1 MKKGTNDQ
9 SLRPYKVLR
18 DYVKSV
24 GMISY
29 GQLDKMVGEAINFTD
44 KTVQNIPLGKHFI
57 KWSEAKKIARCYVEL
72 CKDNADQQVLRS
84 LVEKFL
90 LACSQIDTEA
100 DVPAAKVTEVITELL
115 GEDEVSSGSSQ
126 PIKHRFSN
134 LPELQ
139 SNGSIIR
146 TELQNRIHK
155 AILDSKII
163 FLSGITGTG
172 KSFIANTIAHEY
184 YNKYPDA
191 YPIAIWHLCKKDSS
205 SFSEIIT
212 TILLACGIPN
222 TGNMA
227 RSQKEECAEQQLKK
241 QKAIIVIDSFEC
253 LSDLGDKEDLI
264 RFITEKI
271 PAECIVI
278 LNSNERLSTYR
289 KSIKF
294 ASRFRE
300 IKVENLTYPEWC
312 KLSAIRAESQED
324 IREARDGF
332 PELDR
337 YIYDLC
343 KGNPFIMTH
352 MLSAVSEKLL
362 TGINFERLQEEYGY
376 LDIDHDIHEPL
387 LKKTIKDL
395 PDNCVRL
402 LMTMTLFATPVCAET
417 LSTIAGMDGIM
428 PHGGVKEESDLH
440 RSILRCHNLYLI
452 ERYVN
457 NDKLY
462 FYLPVML
469 YQILENEIMK
479 NSAKYQGII
488 DNWVAHYIDFT
499 SEIGFC
505 FDNFDQLTR
514 LDGDGRIR
522 EIDNVIRVLKYC
534 QLNERWEDYYRI
546 SENTKYYFYT
556 RGISGEGHKSVHY
569 IRALAAKTLGNHAD
583 EFDSLMYHCNIMCKT
598 HSYDDIDNCF
608 SRLEELIQVA
618 SDISKRNLM
627 KFQYLKGLHKYSI
640 GQYEKAILFF
650 ESYES
655 KAKELFESG
664 CELKKD
670 RILTHDYIA
679 CLRWHAECIIS
690 TIVKYG
696 KLDLTDN
703 VLVVINRLLDDAIQ
717 MSETI
722 GFDRAVVHSLL
733 IKVKMA
739 YELRNDVEM
748 IRALLIR
755 LQEYESVIKNDAV
768 YRKLYHE
775 YKIVAGGGAI

>member
-1 MKKGTNDQ
+1 MKKVTKDQ
-9 SLRPYKVLR
+9 RLKPYIVLR

-29 GQLDKMVGEAINFTD
+29 GQLDIKVGEAINCTD
-44 KTVQNIPLGKHFI
+44 KTVQNIGGKHFLT
-57 KWSEAKKIARCYVEL
+57 WSEAKKIARCYVEL

-100 DVPAAKVTEVITELL
+100 EVTAAKVTEVVTELL

-126 PIKHRFSN
+126 PIKHRFSS

-139 SNGSIIR
+139 SNGGIIR

-155 AILDSKII
+155 AIHDSKII

-184 YNKYPDA
+184 YTKYPDV
-191 YPIAIWHLCKKDSS
+191 YPLAIWHLCKKDSS
-205 SFSEIIT
+205 SFNEIIT

-222 TGNMA
+222 TGNMT
-227 RSQKEECAEQQLKK
+227 RGQKEECAEQQLKK

-264 RFITEKI
+264 RFVTEKI

-278 LNSNERLSTYR
+278 LNSNERLSAYR

-294 ASRFRE
+294 SSRFRE

-324 IREARDGF
+324 IKEARDGF
-332 PELDR
+332 PGLDR

-376 LDIDHDIHEPL
+376 LDIDQDIHAPL

-402 LMTMTLFATPVCAET
+402 LMTMTLFATPVTAET

-428 PHGGVKEESDLH
+428 LHGGVKEESDLH
-440 RSILRCHNLYLI
+440 KSILRCHNLYLI
-452 ERYVN
+452 ERYVD
-457 NDKLY
+457 NDEMY
-462 FYLPVML
+462 FCLPFML
-469 YQILENEIMK
+469 YQILENEIMS
-479 NSAKYQGII
+479 NSAKYQEII
-488 DNWVAHYIDFT
+488 DRWVAHYIDFV
-499 SEIGFC
+499 SKIGFC
-505 FDNFDQLTR
+505 FDKFEQLEQ

-534 QLNERWEDYYRI
+534 QLNERWEDYYKI

-569 IRALAAKTLGNHAD
+569 IRALAARKLGNHAD
-583 EFDSLMYHCNIMCKT
+583 EFDALMYHCNIMCKT
-598 HSYDDIDNCF
+598 HSYYDIDNCF
-608 SRLEELIQVA
+608 LRLEELVQIA
-618 SDISKRNLM
+618 SDIPERNLM
-627 KFQYLKGLHKYSI
+627 KFQYLKGLREYSI

-650 ESYES
+650 ETYES
-655 KAKELFESG
+655 KAKEIFESNN
-664 CELKKD
+664 ELKND
-670 RILTHDYIA
+670 RILTHDYLA

-690 TIVKYG
+690 TIVKHG
-696 KLDLTDN
+696 KLDVSDN
-703 VLVVINRLLDDAIQ
+703 ILRKINKLLDDAIR
-717 MSETI
+717 MSEPI
-722 GFDRAVVHSLL
+722 KFDRAIVHSLL
-733 IKVKMA
+733 LKVKIA
-739 YELRNDVEM
+739 LTLRNDVAAG
-748 IRALLIR
+748 RALLLR
-755 LQEYESVIKNDAV
+755 LQKYESVINNDAV
-768 YRKLYHE
+768 YRKLYRE
-775 YKIVAGGGAI
+775 YKQEAGGG

>member
-1 MKKGTNDQ
+1 MKKVTKDQ
-9 SLRPYKVLR
+9 RLKPYIVLR

-29 GQLDKMVGEAINFTD
+29 GQLDIKVGEAINCTD
-44 KTVQNIPLGKHFI
+44 KTVQNIGGKHFLT
-57 KWSEAKKIARCYVEL
+57 WSEAKKIARCYVEL

-100 DVPAAKVTEVITELL
+100 EVTAAKVTEVVTELL

-139 SNGSIIR
+139 SNGGIIR

-155 AILDSKII
+155 AIHDSKII

-184 YNKYPDA
+184 YTKYPDV
-191 YPIAIWHLCKKDSS
+191 YPLAIWHLCKKDSS
-205 SFSEIIT
+205 SFNEIIT

-222 TGNMA
+222 TGNMT
-227 RSQKEECAEQQLKK
+227 RGQKEECAEQQLKK

-264 RFITEKI
+264 RFVTEKI

-278 LNSNERLSTYR
+278 LNSNERLSAYR

-294 ASRFRE
+294 SSRFRE

-324 IREARDGF
+324 IKEARDGF
-332 PELDR
+332 PGLDR

-376 LDIDHDIHEPL
+376 LDIDQDIHAPL

-402 LMTMTLFATPVCAET
+402 LMTMTLFATPVTAET

-428 PHGGVKEESDLH
+428 LHGGVKEESDLH
-440 RSILRCHNLYLI
+440 KSILRCHNLYLI
-452 ERYVN
+452 ERYVD
-457 NDKLY
+457 NDEMY
-462 FYLPVML
+462 FCLPFML
-469 YQILENEIMK
+469 YQILENEIMS
-479 NSAKYQGII
+479 NSAKYQEII
-488 DNWVAHYIDFT
+488 DRWVAHYIDFV
-499 SEIGFC
+499 SKIGFC
-505 FDNFDQLTR
+505 FDKFEQLEQ

-534 QLNERWEDYYRI
+534 QLNERWEDYYKI

-569 IRALAAKTLGNHAD
+569 IRALAARKLGNHAD
-583 EFDSLMYHCNIMCKT
+583 EFDALMYHCNIMCKT
-598 HSYDDIDNCF
+598 HSYYDIDNCF
-608 SRLEELIQVA
+608 LRLEELVQIA
-618 SDISKRNLM
+618 SDIPERNLM
-627 KFQYLKGLHKYSI
+627 KFQYLKGLREYSI

-650 ESYES
+650 ETYES
-655 KAKELFESG
+655 KAKEIFESNN
-664 CELKKD
+664 ELKND
-670 RILTHDYIA
+670 RILTHDYLA

-690 TIVKYG
+690 TIVKHG
-696 KLDLTDN
+696 KLDVSDN
-703 VLVVINRLLDDAIQ
+703 ILRKINKLLDDAIR
-717 MSETI
+717 MSEPI
-722 GFDRAVVHSLL
+722 KFDRAIVHSLL
-733 IKVKMA
+733 LKVKIA
-739 YELRNDVEM
+739 LTLRNDVAAG
-748 IRALLIR
+748 RALLLR
-755 LQEYESVIKNDAV
+755 LQKYESVINNDAV
-768 YRKLYHE
+768 YRKLYRE
-775 YKIVAGGGAI
+775 YKQEAGGG

>member
-1 MKKGTNDQ
+1 MKKVTNDQ

-24 GMISY
+24 GMLSY
-29 GQLDKMVGEAINFTD
+29 GELDRKVAKAINFTD
-44 KTVQNIPLGKHFI
+44 KTVQNIPVGRHFI
-57 KWSEAKKIARCYVEL
+57 KWSEAKKIAGCYVEL

-90 LACSQIDTEA
+90 LACTQIDTEA
-100 DVPAAKVTEVITELL
+100 EVTAAKVTEVVTELL

-126 PIKHRFSN
+126 PIKHCFSN

-139 SNGSIIR
+139 SNGGIIR

-155 AILDSKII
+155 AIHDSKII

-184 YNKYPDA
+184 YTKYPDV
-191 YPIAIWHLCKKDSS
+191 YPLAIWHLCKKDSS
-205 SFSEIIT
+205 SFNEIIT

-222 TGNMA
+222 TGNMT
-227 RSQKEECAEQQLKK
+227 RGQKEECAEQQLKK

-278 LNSNERLSTYR
+278 LNSNERLSAYR

-294 ASRFRE
+294 SSRFRE

-324 IREARDGF
+324 IKEARDGF
-332 PELDR
+332 PGLDR

-376 LDIDHDIHEPL
+376 LDIDQDIHAPL

-402 LMTMTLFATPVCAET
+402 LMTMTLFTTPVTAET

-428 PHGGVKEESDLH
+428 LHGGVKEESDLH
-440 RSILRCHNLYLI
+440 KSILRCHNLYLI
-452 ERYVN
+452 ERYVD
-457 NDKLY
+457 NDEMY
-462 FYLPVML
+462 FCLPFML
-469 YQILENEIMK
+469 YQILENEIMS
-479 NSAKYQGII
+479 NSAKYQEII
-488 DNWVAHYIDFT
+488 DRWVAHYIDFV
-499 SEIGFC
+499 SKIGFC
-505 FDNFDQLTR
+505 FDKFEQLEQ

-534 QLNERWEDYYRI
+534 QLNERWEDYYKI

-569 IRALAAKTLGNHAD
+569 IRALAARKLGNYAD
-583 EFDSLMYHCNIMCKT
+583 EFDALMYHCNIMCKT
-598 HSYDDIDNCF
+598 RSYYDIDNCF
-608 SRLEELIQVA
+608 LRLEELVQIA
-618 SDISKRNLM
+618 SDIPERNLM
-627 KFQYLKGLHKYSI
+627 KFQYLKGLREYSI

-650 ESYES
+650 EIYES
-655 KAKELFESG
+655 KAKEIFESNS
-664 CELKKD
+664 ELKND
-670 RILTHDYIA
+670 RILTHDYLA

-690 TIVKYG
+690 TIVKHG
-696 KLDLTDN
+696 KLDVSDN
-703 VLVVINRLLDDAIQ
+703 VLGKINKLLDDAIR
-717 MSETI
+717 MSEPI
-722 GFDRAVVHSLL
+722 KFDRAIVHSLL
-733 IKVKMA
+733 LKVKIA
-739 YELRNDVEM
+739 LTLRNDVAAG
-748 IRALLIR
+748 RALLLR
-755 LQEYESVIKNDAV
+755 LQKYESVIKNDAV
-768 YRKLYHE
+768 YRKLYRE
-775 YKIVAGGGAI
+775 YKQFAGGG